1 MRNALR
7 PRAIRR
13 LPRLLSLFLS
23 RFTDARSL
31 PYPLGLFLHPP
42 CSCVSV
48 RTRGTRRFFLS
59 FAAARANSWHRRS
72 PLRMIHRSR
81 AAIAAHA
88 SYLSPFFHSTFRK
101 PSISLRFLRVLYS
114 PSVSSLSA
122 PDTLLIEI
130 TPLAPKSCIYEITSK
145 LRIVTRLWQAWTC
158 NDVRD
163 RILVGSNRL
172 FGMNA
177 SLQQRKHIGWNE
189 DEIATHVSLGTAN
202 RFRYQPV
209 NWIVSCLEICT
220 IAKWDDNEKKGEVLG
235 YYSKPTI
242 PSILIR
248 ANKI

>member
-81 AAIAAHA
+81 AAITAHA
-88 SYLSPFFHSTFRK
+88 SFHHLFSLHFSQTFNFLAISPCFILSN
-101 PSISLRFLRVLYS
+101 RFLAVGSRRFAYWNNARSQELYLRDYEQTANS
-114 PSVSSLSA
+114 YEFVTSA
-122 PDTLLIEI
+122 NVQ
-130 TPLAPKSCIYEITSK
+130 
-145 LRIVTRLWQAWTC
+145 R
-158 NDVRD
+158 

-172 FGMNA
+172 FRMNA

-189 DEIATHVSLGTAN
+189 DEIATYVSLATAN

-209 NWIVSCLEICT
+209 NWIVSCLEICI
-220 IAKWDDNEKKGEVLG
+220 IANHFAIMRKKARPLDINPLSAVGAYRCLAKAIGVD
-235 YYSKPTI
+235 
-242 PSILIR
+242 
-248 ANKI
+248 